1 MKRALSP
8 RIAASLVGV
17 MVLASLSLAAVPA
30 QAADLGLYTLNSG
43 CNQLETGS
51 PATSTTTIS
60 GNVGDT
66 FRLGTGGNCTGV
78 INPAITPRGT
88 LTPDRATD
96 LYSSPTTFTIVTS
109 GTAVISGPF
118 TPSSFNISIV
128 VNSAP
133 APGQVTPSVPVV
145 VPFALNLPTSV
156 RCEAPTSTV

>member
-17 MVLASLSLAAVPA
+17 MVLASLSLSAVPA
-30 QAADLGLYTLNSG
+30 QAADLGLYTLNRD

-109 GTAVISGPF
+109 GTAVISRS
-118 TPSSFNISIV
+118 PSPSINISII

-133 APGQVTPSVPVV
+133 APTPVTPSVPVV